1 MTFFRLAVCTV
12 ILTISAHAQYWV
24 QTTGPSAPTVC
35 LATNSKG
42 HVFAGTAFSKVYRTT
57 DGGLNWEPFDNGIF
71 DGINFTTISQI
82 RVAPN
87 DVLYA
92 AVYGKG
98 IMRSDDN
105 GETWKLLNLNINNV
119 SATGRFFVDLKRQ
132 SSGKLTVFAAYD
144 GGPTAMFMR
153 ISEDGGETFTDVSR
167 SNIPTQ
173 ASSIFGVF
181 MTPNSDKLFVLV
193 NYNKGLYRT
202 TDRGGSWR
210 RIDTDASS
218 GESDDTFKSAAF
230 DEKGHLYVGRNALP
244 GSTRTP
250 NAVVMKSTNDGE
262 SWTYLTSGWDN
273 RDITNNRISSI
284 VVGKSGRI
292 WATLEK
298 ASGPFLSTDYG
309 ATWTAIKDGFE
320 GDDGAAS
327 SVIIASDGAEYIAP
341 ISGFVMRH
349 PGVTSVNEIPSSLQA
364 LAYPNPA
371 SDRLRVELGANVVG
385 QVEVDLIDASGR
397 SVLPTHSTMTDPA
410 TVTTLWL
417 STDNLPSGMYSAV
430 VRSQGGVR
438 TIPVAVVR

>member
-1 MTFFRLAVCTV
+1 MTLFRLVVSVLVCSV
-12 ILTISAHAQYWV
+12 VAQAQYWV

-57 DGGLNWEPFDNGIF
+57 DGGANWEAFENGIF
-71 DGINFTTISQI
+71 DGMNFTTIAQI

-92 AVYGKG
+92 AVYGRG

-105 GETWKLLNLNINNV
+105 GESWKPLNLNISNI
-119 SATGRFFVDLKRQ
+119 SPTGRFFVDLKPQ
-132 SSGKLTVFAAYD
+132 PSGKLIVFAAYD

-153 ISEDGGETFTDVSR
+153 ISEDGGETFTEVSR

-181 MTPNSDKLFVLV
+181 TTPNSDKLFVLV

-230 DEKGHLYVGRNALP
+230 DDKGHLYVGRNALP

-250 NAVVMKSTNDGE
+250 NAVVLKSTNDGE
-262 SWTYLTSGWDN
+262 SWSYLTNGWDN

-284 VVGKSGRI
+284 FVGKGGRI

-298 ASGPFLSTDYG
+298 ASGPFLSTNYG
-309 ATWTAIKDGFE
+309 ESWTLVKDGFE

-327 SVIIASDGAEYIAP
+327 AVTITPGGTEYVAP
-341 ISGFVMRH
+341 ISGFVLRH
-349 PGVTSVNEIPSSLQA
+349 GEVTSVDEIPMTLQA
-364 LAYPNPA
+364 SASPNPA
-371 SDRLRVELGANVVG
+371 SDRFRIDLGVNLAGRVD
-385 QVEVDLIDASGR
+385 VDLVDAAGR
-397 SVLPTHSTMTDPA
+397 QVLPTHTAQTDPA

-417 STDNLPSGMYSAV
+417 STSDLPSGMYSAV
-430 VRSQGGVR
+430 VRSRSGIR
-438 TIPVAVVR
+438 SIPIAVVR